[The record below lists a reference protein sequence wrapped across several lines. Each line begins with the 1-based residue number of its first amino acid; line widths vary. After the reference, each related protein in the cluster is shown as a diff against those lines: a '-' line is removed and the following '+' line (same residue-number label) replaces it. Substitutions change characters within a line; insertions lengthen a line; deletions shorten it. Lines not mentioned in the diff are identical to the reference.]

1 VADSRTIVE
10 GQSWYVCREAGRIVC
25 SDEMMM
31 EVMEMTDSEIV
42 MPIKVFVATPQI
54 DLRVWG
60 YQKG

>member
-1 VADSRTIVE
+1 
-10 GQSWYVCREAGRIVC
+10 
-25 SDEMMM
+25 MMM